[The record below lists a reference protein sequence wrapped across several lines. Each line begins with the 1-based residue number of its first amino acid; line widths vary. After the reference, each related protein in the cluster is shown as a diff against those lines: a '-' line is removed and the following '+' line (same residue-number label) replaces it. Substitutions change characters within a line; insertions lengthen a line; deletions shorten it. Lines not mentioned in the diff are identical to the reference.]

1 MDKVLMGILKAIG
14 FGGFILLWIGLDSI
28 TTMLIG

>member
-1 MDKVLMGILKAIG
+1 MKNIVINILKAVAIAAAI
-14 FGGFILLWIGLDSI
+14 FIWIGLDSI

>member
-1 MDKVLMGILKAIG
+1 MGKMIMSILKAMATSGLIV
-14 FGGFILLWIGLDSI
+14 LWIGLDSI

>member
-1 MDKVLMGILKAIG
+1 MGKVLMGILKAIG
-14 FGGFILLWIGLDSI
+14 IIGFTILWVGLDSI

>member
-1 MDKVLMGILKAIG
+1 MDRVLMGILKAVAIG
-14 FGGFILLWIGLDSI
+14 GGIFLWIGLDSI

>member
-1 MDKVLMGILKAIG
+1 MGKMLMGILKA
-14 FGGFILLWIGLDSI
+14 LLTSGMIIIWIGLDSI

>member
-1 MDKVLMGILKAIG
+1 MGKILMGILKAIG
-14 FGGFILLWIGLDSI
+14 FGGFIFLWIGLDNI

>member
-1 MDKVLMGILKAIG
+1 MGKVFMGILKAFLTSGMI
-14 FGGFILLWIGLDSI
+14 IIWIGLDSI

>member
-1 MDKVLMGILKAIG
+1 MDRVLMGILKAIAT
-14 FGGFILLWIGLDSI
+14 GGFILLWIGLDDI

>member
-1 MDKVLMGILKAIG
+1 MGKVLMGILKAIG
-14 FGGFILLWIGLDSI
+14 LIGFIILWTGLDSI

>member
-1 MDKVLMGILKAIG
+1 MGKVFMGILKA
-14 FGGFILLWIGLDSI
+14 FLTGGMIIIWIGLDSI